1 MSMRGIVIDP
11 GQPPRVC
18 NVPDTSPRWDTLL
31 GGNSQVKYFSLHPA
45 ALVYLPRDEC
55 NTLPTLCYN
64 GVWYYGTLLVVG
76 WRNGHSSPLSAAL
89 AAELAE
95 AFSHSEVASL

>member
-1 MSMRGIVIDP
+1 MRGILIDS
-11 GQPPRVC
+11 GKPPEIR
-18 NVPDTSPRWDTLL
+18 NVPDTSQGWDALL

-45 ALVYLPRDEC
+45 ALVYLPQDPH

-64 GVWYYGTLLVVG
+64 GIWYYGTLLIVG
-76 WRNGHSSPLSAAL
+76 WRNGHNFPLSAAL

-95 AFSHSEVASL
+95 AFSHREVTRL